1 MINIFIFRCGDPK
14 SLDSYFAGRPTQNK
28 KLTCLRLNKNFYYEE
43 AVNFFDY
50 LNGVFLFG

>member
-50 LNGVFLFG
+50 LNEVFLFG